1 MLPIIII
8 IGETV
13 GCLYRAKYSRLYITY
28 QHTVEYEMVK
38 TEYIVFLITA
48 ALIVNTYYD
57 GQPLKMFQTNQ
68 KWIKMATFGFIG
80 LSLFLFLRRNPDN
93 SRQLLFHAND
103 IIKYMPISK
112 GTADMITPFFDMTGW
127 VPPPNDGGLMAGS
140 MGTRMAQP
148 SLGGG
153 TPGARMAQPSL
164 GGGTPGATPAERRLL
179 NSGKGSSKRSV
190 SETKKKYVAAQQ
202 GWKCGDCQRQLP
214 AWFEVDHVIALEHG
228 GSNHV
233 DNLVALC
240 RDCHGKKTAMSFL

>member
-13 GCLYRAKYSRLYITY
+13 CCLYRAKYSRLYITY

-112 GTADMITPFFDMTGW
+112 GTADMITPFFDMTG
-127 VPPPNDGGLMAGS
+127 NRTT
-140 MGTRMAQP
+140 GTTNHTP
-148 SLGGG
+148 SWGGG

-164 GGGTPGATPAERRLL
+164 GGGTPGGTPGATPAERRLL

>member
-1 MLPIIII
+1 MFI
-8 IGETV
+8 
-13 GCLYRAKYSRLYITY
+13 
-28 QHTVEYEMVK
+28 
-38 TEYIVFLITA
+38 ITA
-48 ALIVNTYYD
+48 ILIANTYYD
-57 GQPLKMFQTNQ
+57 GQMIKLFQSNQ

-80 LSLFLFLRRNPDN
+80 LSLFMFLRRNPEN
-93 SRQLLFHAND
+93 SRQLLYHAND

-112 GTADMITPFFDMTGW
+112 GTADMITPFFDMTGRT
-127 VPPPNDGGLMAGS
+127 PPNVGGAMGGGAMGGGAMGGGAMAGATS
-140 MGTRMAQP
+140 GAMMSTIGLNTAQP
-148 SLGGG
+148 IS
-153 TPGARMAQPSL
+153 A
-164 GGGTPGATPAERRLL
+164 AERRVL

-240 RDCHGKKTAMSFL
+240 RDCHGKKTAMTFL

>member
-1 MLPIIII
+1 
-8 IGETV
+8 
-13 GCLYRAKYSRLYITY
+13 
-28 QHTVEYEMVK
+28 MVK
-38 TEYIVFLITA
+38 TEYIVFIITA
-48 ALIVNTYYD
+48 VLIINTYYD
-57 GQPLKMFQTNQ
+57 GQPLKMFQSNQ

-80 LSLFLFLRRNPDN
+80 LSLFMFLRRNPEN

-112 GTADMITPFFDMTGW
+112 GTADMITPFFDMTGRAAGAL
-127 VPPPNDGGLMAGS
+127 PRQEGGAMGGAMSSAVGTGS
-140 MGTRMAQP
+140 RMAQP
-148 SLGGG
+148 SIVG
-153 TPGARMAQPSL
+153 T
-164 GGGTPGATPAERRLL
+164 TPGATPAERRLL
-179 NSGKGSSKRSV
+179 NSGKNSSKRSV

>member
-1 MLPIIII
+1 MI
-8 IGETV
+8 
-13 GCLYRAKYSRLYITY
+13 
-28 QHTVEYEMVK
+28 K
-38 TEYIVFLITA
+38 TEYIVFIITA
-48 ALIVNTYYD
+48 VLIANTYYD
-57 GQPLKMFQTNQ
+57 GQLLKLFQNNQ

-80 LSLFLFLRRNPDN
+80 LSLFLFLRRNPEN
-93 SRQLLFHAND
+93 SRQLFYHAND

-112 GTADMITPFFDMTGW
+112 GTADMITPFFDMTRGSL
-127 VPPPNDGGLMAGS
+127 PNDGSAIGGS
-140 MGTRMAQP
+140 AMMSAIGMNKAPPITQP

-153 TPGARMAQPSL
+153 PPGSMSA
-164 GGGTPGATPAERRLL
+164 AERRVL

>member
-1 MLPIIII
+1 
-8 IGETV
+8 
-13 GCLYRAKYSRLYITY
+13 
-28 QHTVEYEMVK
+28 MVK
-38 TEYIVFLITA
+38 AEYIVFIVA
-48 ALIVNTYYD
+48 AFLIVNTYYD
-57 GQPLKMFQTNQ
+57 GRLTKMFQSNQ
-68 KWIKMATFGFIG
+68 KWMKMAMFAFAG
-80 LSLFLFLRRNPDN
+80 LSLFLFLRRNPEN
-93 SRQLLFHAND
+93 SRQLMFHAND

-112 GTADMITPFFDMTGW
+112 GTADMITPFFDMTGG
-127 VPPPNDGGLMAGS
+127 PSPNDGGAIGGAMSSA
-140 MGTRMAQP
+140 MGVRTAQP

-153 TPGARMAQPSL
+153 TPGARSAPNIAQPSL
-164 GGGTPGATPAERRLL
+164 GGGTPGGTPAERRIL
-179 NSGKGSSKRSV
+179 NSGKNSSKRSV

>member
-1 MLPIIII
+1 MI
-8 IGETV
+8 
-13 GCLYRAKYSRLYITY
+13 
-28 QHTVEYEMVK
+28 K
-38 TEYIVFLITA
+38 TEYIVFIITA
-48 ALIVNTYYD
+48 ILVANTYYD
-57 GQPLKMFQTNQ
+57 GQLIKLFQSNQ

-80 LSLFLFLRRNPDN
+80 LSLFMFLRRNPEN
-93 SRQLLFHAND
+93 SRQLLYHAND

-112 GTADMITPFFDMTGW
+112 GTADMITPFFDMTGA
-127 VPPPNDGGLMAGS
+127 PPPNDGGAMGGATSSALGGAMMSAMGIKKAIPMAP
-140 MGTRMAQP
+140 P
-148 SLGGG
+148 SLGGAP
-153 TPGARMAQPSL
+153 PGGMSA
-164 GGGTPGATPAERRLL
+164 AERRVL